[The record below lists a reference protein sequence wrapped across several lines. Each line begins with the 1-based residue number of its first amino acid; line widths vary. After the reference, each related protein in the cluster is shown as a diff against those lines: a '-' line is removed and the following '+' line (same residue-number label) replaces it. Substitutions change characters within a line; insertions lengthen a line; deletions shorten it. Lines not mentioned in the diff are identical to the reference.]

1 VDLDIDSVMQSVR
14 RPFDRV
20 TSDKPK
26 LFIIISLL
34 TVSIL
39 AIPAILPHLT
49 HTHMIYHILL
59 HVASLDIAIFLAI
72 VAISAYLRNKSTRL
86 LFMSLGFASLVLVE
100 IFYLFY
106 SSEGMHSIMI
116 DVVEIE
122 LTHIILFGMLTL
134 FGIGIFKVNSK

>member
-1 VDLDIDSVMQSVR
+1 VDLDIDLVMQSVR

-59 HVASLDIAIFLAI
+59 HVTSLDIAIFLAI
-72 VAISAYLRNKSTRL
+72 VAISAYLRNKSNRL
-86 LFMSLGFASLVLVE
+86 LFMSLGFASLVIVE
-100 IFYLFY
+100 VFYLFY
-106 SSEGMHSIMI
+106 STGGIHSIMI
-116 DVVEIE
+116 DIVEIE